1 VNERPASEA
10 GHDQSEPSAVA
21 AERSGPI
28 AAFESSVASP
38 ELPEPELTQLTASAR
53 PADSPARVTTEAVRE
68 DAGGDGARSEAAIES
83 TGVPAPEPGAEP
95 ETKPA
100 VPVSVPPRAV
110 DSVEPR
116 IETASTAAAHSKPGP
131 EKRNEP
137 MKSELAPT
145 KGVDEP
151 EAAEEIEELEPTGFV
166 GELRSRMIIGSPM
179 DGDVR
184 LTFLLGALTLI
195 VAMAVDVL
203 RGLLGPPIETVAG
216 SIPMG
221 AVAVFAAGQFFAFT
235 LFFRGALQLRRHVR
249 NGVLAATAFVV
260 FAVPAVQDFQL
271 LDLLLIVPIAALWY
285 FADTKDQLT
294 AGASWRPAAASAAGL
309 SATFVL
315 AAVTGNDTILVELAA
330 GGAMLAAVGLFAAST
345 DIAEVAQ
352 VGADAIAERIPL
364 RNGALAAFA
373 VLLSALAPFAAGV
386 VVLDLDPVSQP
397 EQVLRAMSSGFGM
410 LLWYALVFWMLVSI
424 GRKRKLVVKPHVPYR
439 TLLGIVALFGIAL
452 FAAALTRILA
462 DPATYDPGQLFSYAQ
477 VEDAGVLLF
486 LGFAILFAIFGRRSA
501 ETFVLF
507 GFGATVGVWW
517 FVNFSNQG
525 LTLFEAPLG
534 IAFVTPIV
542 LFVVAAWPKTRDR
555 FTAVC
560 NLIVATNFGI
570 AGYTMVAFLFVAA
583 PAHFEEGS
591 LLQALVVLLALGWD
605 VLTSKNVTLRH
616 SAGVPRN
623 ARVSFFIAY
632 VSLVGLFVMLSSA
645 SSLLQPGTAKAMEHV
660 FDSETFVAAGL
671 HLFGAPLL
679 LFVFAVR
686 MRSILGTSIAR

>member
-1 VNERPASEA
+1 VNERPASEVE
-10 GHDQSEPSAVA
+10 HDQSETGAVA
-21 AERSGPI
+21 AERSVSVPTAPGQ
-28 AAFESSVASP
+28 SSASP
-38 ELPEPELTQLTASAR
+38 ELHEPELQPEPAQTAAPSDALVVEPERASASEPTHDETNSADTVADPPGVQ
-53 PADSPARVTTEAVRE
+53 PA
-68 DAGGDGARSEAAIES
+68 
-83 TGVPAPEPGAEP
+83 
-95 ETKPA
+95 
-100 VPVSVPPRAV
+100 
-110 DSVEPR
+110 EPR
-116 IETASTAAAHSKPGP
+116 IEAVLPAPAHPVP
-131 EKRNEP
+131 APDARFEP
-137 MKSELAPT
+137 TKSELAPT
-145 KGVDEP
+145 EEIEEP
-151 EAAEEIEELEPTGFV
+151 APSEEIEELEPTGFL

-179 DGDVR
+179 DADVR

-203 RGLLGPPIETVAG
+203 RGLLGAPIETLAG
-216 SIPMG
+216 SIPAG
-221 AVAVFAAGQFFAFT
+221 ALAVFAAGQFFAFT
-235 LFFRGALQLRRHVR
+235 LFFRGVLQLRRHVR

-260 FAVPAVQDFQL
+260 FAAPAVQDFQAF
-271 LDLLLIVPIAALWY
+271 DFLLIVPIAALWY

-294 AGASWRPAAASAAGL
+294 ARASWRPAAITSAGL
-309 SATFVL
+309 SAIFVL
-315 AAVTGNDTILVELAA
+315 AAVTGNDTILIELAA

-345 DIAEVAQ
+345 DIAEIVQ
-352 VGADAIAERIPL
+352 VGADALAERIPL

-373 VLLSALAPFAAGV
+373 VCLSALAPFAAGV
-386 VVLDLDPVSQP
+386 VVLDLDPVGQP
-397 EQVLRAMSSGFGM
+397 EQVVRAMSSGFGM
-410 LLWYALVFWMLVSI
+410 LLWYALIYWMLVSI
-424 GRKRKLVVKPHVPYR
+424 GRKRKLVVTPHVPYR

-452 FAAALTRILA
+452 FAAAMARILA
-462 DPATYDPGQLFSYAQ
+462 DPATYDPGALFRYEQ
-477 VEDAGVLLF
+477 VQEAALLLF
-486 LGFAILFAIFGRRSA
+486 FGFAILFAIFGRRST

-507 GFGATVGVWW
+507 GFGTTVGVWW

-542 LFVVAAWPKTRDR
+542 LFVVAVWPKTRDR

-560 NLIVATNFGI
+560 NLIVATNLGI

-591 LLQALVVLLALGWD
+591 LLQALVVLSALGWD

-645 SSLLQPGTAKAMEHV
+645 SSLLQPGTAKAIEHV

-686 MRSILGTSIAR
+686 MRSILGASIAR